1 MGEVFAGRY
10 ELADPIGRG
19 GVGAVWR
26 AWDHRRRRYV
36 AAKVLLQSDAHSL
49 LRFVRE
55 QALRIDHPHVLAPAS
70 WAADDDKVL
79 FTMDLVS
86 GGSLVHLIG
95 DYGPLPPVFVC
106 TLLDQLLA
114 GLAAVHAE
122 GVVHR
127 DIKPA
132 NILLEATGTGRPR
145 LRLSDFGIAMR
156 LGEPRLTET
165 NLVVG
170 TPGYL
175 APEQMLGAEPDF
187 PADLFAV
194 GLVALYLLEG
204 AKPDAKALIQ
214 YFAAHGTPSAPQSVP
229 EPLWQVV
236 ASLLQPD
243 PQARF
248 RTATGAR
255 KALAAARELLPEP
268 GPEDD
273 PIEIFDQLGP
283 LPPGFAPEG
292 PLKQAPG
299 VDPSRTR
306 IGGSGSGS
314 GSRSGSGGGT
324 GLRVGDGGGGRGL
337 AGGGLPYGSGEL
349 VGGGPPL
356 GSGRSDGGGPPY
368 GSGRS
373 DGGEPPYGSGRSD
386 GGGPPHGSGGPS
398 ENWAEGGGS
407 FGGGES
413 TEDEGVPRSG
423 APSENWPAAGNKSPS
438 WSGVPSADGGGLESG
453 GPSEN
458 RSASEG
464 AAMIG
469 DGGPLEG
476 WAWSGSG
483 AASGGGEAP
492 SKGGG
497 VSGAG
502 VPSENWAA
510 PSDGVYRGDAGQDGV
525 SSGGVRGGADAF
537 GPGGGEGGAGEAG
550 GPSWP
555 GIGAGADPGTA
566 NRATPWPGQWSGA
579 VSPAGESNGAVS
591 LPGEPNGAVSW
602 PGEPNGMVSR
612 PEEPNGAAS
621 RPGEPNGASS
631 WFGEGSG
638 GSSQPRGAA
647 DNASSWPSGGNRQ
660 ASFQP
665 GEMGGAASQPA
676 ERSNSSWPG
685 TTDQQ
690 AGSGAANPEPRPG
703 ETNPWTHPGQAD
715 PVPRLPEQADQPLW
729 PGESNPTPSPRTRS
743 AEPGADS
750 GAYWSTH
757 TTPPAP
763 TGPPSMSETGGL
775 HQPSPHSPTSLP
787 PEHQQRQEHHQ
798 PPHPQPHP
806 AYVSPHDPT
815 PPTHVLPSPNPHPHA
830 PRFPPHQ
837 PLADVS
843 TASYTAQT
851 PQVPPPARAISRAR
865 RSGPPA
871 KVAIPLLLLALAC
884 YAVGFWA
891 LAQI

>member
-95 DYGPLPPVFVC
+95 DYGPLPPAFVC

-214 YFAAHGTPSAPQSVP
+214 YFASHGTPSAPQSVP

-236 ASLLQPD
+236 ATLLQPD

-268 GPEDD
+268 GPDDD

-299 VDPSRTR
+299 VDPRRTR
-306 IGGSGSGS
+306 TGGSGSGS
-314 GSRSGSGGGT
+314 VSGGGT
-324 GLRVGDGGGGRGL
+324 GFPVGDGGGDRGSV
-337 AGGGLPYGSGEL
+337 GGGLPYGSGEL
-349 VGGGPPL
+349 TGGGPAF
-356 GSGRSDGGGPPY
+356 GSGELARGGPAFGSGELARGGPAYGSGISDGDGPPY
-368 GSGRS
+368 
-373 DGGEPPYGSGRSD
+373 
-386 GGGPPHGSGGPS
+386 GSGGPS
-398 ENWAEGGGS
+398 ENWSEAGGSPRGGGS
-407 FGGGES
+407 S
-413 TEDEGVPRSG
+413 RDEGAPG
-423 APSENWPAAGNKSPS
+423 AP
-438 WSGVPSADGGGLESG
+438 
-453 GPSEN
+453 
-458 RSASEG
+458 
-464 AAMIG
+464 
-469 DGGPLEG
+469 
-476 WAWSGSG
+476 
-483 AASGGGEAP
+483 
-492 SKGGG
+492 
-497 VSGAG
+497 
-502 VPSENWAA
+502 
-510 PSDGVYRGDAGQDGV
+510 GQDGV
-525 SSGGVRGGADAF
+525 SSGGVRGGAEAF
-537 GPGGGEGGAGEAG
+537 GTGGGEGGAGEAG
-550 GPSWP
+550 GPSWQ
-555 GIGAGADPGTA
+555 GHSSGADPGAA
-566 NRATPWPGQWSGA
+566 NAATPWPGQWSGA
-579 VSPAGESNGAVS
+579 GSAPGESNGAVS
-591 LPGEPNGAVSW
+591 RPGQTNGAIYRS
-602 PGEPNGMVSR
+602 GESNG
-612 PEEPNGAAS
+612 P
-621 RPGEPNGASS
+621 SS

-647 DNASSWPSGGNRQ
+647 DNASSWPGQGDRQ

-665 GEMGGAASQPA
+665 GEMGGAASRPA

-685 TTDQQ
+685 TAAPQ
-690 AGSGAANPEPRPG
+690 AGSGAANPEPGPG
-703 ETNPWTHPGQAD
+703 GTNPWTHPGQAD
-715 PVPRLPEQADQPLW
+715 PVPRADQAHQPFW
-729 PGESNPTPSPRTRS
+729 PGESNPTPSPRTPS
-743 AEPGADS
+743 AESGADS

-763 TGPPSMSETGGL
+763 TGPPSMPGTGSFP
-775 HQPSPHSPTSLP
+775 QPSPQPPTPSSPS
-787 PEHQQRQEHHQ
+787 PEHQQRQRQEHQQ
-798 PPHPQPHP
+798 PPHLQPHP
-806 AYVSPHDPT
+806 AYISPHDPT

-830 PRFPPHQ
+830 PRFPQHQ
-837 PLADVS
+837 PLADAS

-851 PQVPPPARAISRAR
+851 PQVPPPDRTISRGR